1 MTTPTPPF
9 SNAINRLWLPRASLS
24 ACSRGVMGRSTL
36 GLDLTEAQRLNFFP
50 STPLCTISWWFH
62 GASEMAPSPNT
73 APHLD
78 LTGPRR
84 RLSGVM
90 FSGPLTRPTVTWNAG
105 PVHGM
110 MLLLMPD
117 ALHQMTGIDITQAVD
132 RFVDAREIL
141 PADWIALCEAVMA
154 QPGDD
159 QRVALMEQFLEPLW
173 QSTRPRLPLQAHR
186 YSDWAQ
192 SLALRAATSGAGR
205 SLRQVERR
213 IKQWAGL
220 PLRELRGMGRAEHAF
235 FEGQAAAQGGL
246 HPNWAAVAEASGYAD
261 QSHMGRETR
270 RVTGFSPEELCRRIT
285 TDEAF
290 WSYRL
295 WQ

>member
-9 SNAINRLWLPRASLS
+9 SNAINRLWLPRTSLT
-24 ACSRGVMGRSTL
+24 ACFRGVMGRSTL

-50 STPLCTISWWFH
+50 ATPLCAISWWFH
-62 GASEMAPSPNT
+62 GASEMVPSPDN
-73 APHLD
+73 ALHLGP
-78 LTGPRR
+78 GPRR
-84 RLSGVM
+84 RLSGVV

-117 ALHQMTGIDITQAVD
+117 ALHQMTGIDITRAVD
-132 RFVDAREIL
+132 RFIDAREIF
-141 PADWIALCEAVMA
+141 PADWIALFDAVLA
-154 QPGDD
+154 RPGDD
-159 QRVALMEQFLEPLW
+159 QRVALMQDFLEPLW
-173 QSTRPRLPLQAHR
+173 RSARPKLPLQAHR
-186 YSDWAQ
+186 YRDWAQ
-192 SLALRAATSGAGR
+192 SLALRAATSG
-205 SLRQVERR
+205 V
-213 IKQWAGL
+213 KQWAGL

-235 FEGQAAAQGGL
+235 FEGQAAAQGGQR
-246 HPNWAAVAEASGYAD
+246 PNWAAVAESSGYAD
-261 QSHMGRETR
+261 QSHMGRESR

-295 WQ
+295 WR